1 MTARRIARVATVRWI
16 TIFGPAL
23 AVTPAALADPTDVVG
38 PQAPGSPV
46 VTESDA
52 VASDAAVTAC
62 KQFADAMGAAAA
74 NYSDF
79 ADVTSGDRWNYGDP
93 VVASANVTGRTA
105 LRQAA
110 AAAAEASRTQGLQPE
125 IANPMRWWSL
135 HATKLLVI
143 MGLRGSNNMTGGT
156 ANQLNDDASNVQMA
170 CVAAGTRA

>member
-1 MTARRIARVATVRWI
+1 MTARRIARVATVSWI

-38 PQAPGSPV
+38 PEVPGPPV

-62 KQFADAMGAAAA
+62 KQWADAMDVAAA

-110 AAAAEASRTQGLQPE
+110 AAAAEASHTQGSRARDRQP
-125 IANPMRWWSL
+125 
-135 HATKLLVI
+135 HALV
-143 MGLRGSNNMTGGT
+143 
-156 ANQLNDDASNVQMA
+156 
-170 CVAAGTRA
+170 VAACHEAPVDHGPARKQRHDRLCGESAQRRRE